1 MKQSNSVPLAITL
14 LRAFLLTTVDCVLSP
29 TNASYILVAAMQWI
43 NSLWLPF
50 VGAWR
55 EF

>member
-1 MKQSNSVPLAITL
+1 MKQSNSVSLSITL
-14 LRAFLLTTVDCVLSP
+14 LRAFLLTTIDCVLSP
-29 TNASYILVAAMQWI
+29 ASASCLLVAAMQWI